1 MRLLLDTCTFFWT
14 RHKGQITKRTQ
25 FAGAAEK
32 AKLRNEPISQARR
45 GGKMASARS
54 RGGSEGRG
62 TRARGEGVIHAVN
75 GYLMKS

>member
-32 AKLRNEPISQARR
+32 AKLRNKPIFQARPGGQDGIRKVQRWER
-45 GGKMASARS
+45 GARN
-54 RGGSEGRG
+54 EG
-62 TRARGEGVIHAVN
+62 
-75 GYLMKS
+75 